1 MKIKTS
7 ILFLLFLSYA
17 FTQEIQKVDENVHP
31 NNNLKFLEEPNQDS
45 TELKNLRGL
54 KSWKSMPTQQL
65 YDIVNARSDA
75 YNTNSPRY
83 NPTSQ
88 LNNGGKTAQASQQKA
103 AEIWQEIRDRQS
115 INGGAAPAAG
125 H

>member
-7 ILFLLFLSYA
+7 ILFLLFLSYS
-17 FTQEIQKVDENVHP
+17 FTQEIQKLDENVHP
-31 NNNLKFLEEPNQDS
+31 NKNLKFLEEPNQDS
-45 TELKNLRGL
+45 TELNNLRGL
-54 KSWKSMPTQQL
+54 KSWKSMSTQQL
-65 YDIVNARSDA
+65 YDSVNARSDA
-75 YNTNSPRY
+75 YNPNSPRY

-103 AEIWQEIRDRQS
+103 SEIWQEIRDRQS
-115 INGGAAPAAG
+115 INGAAPAAG